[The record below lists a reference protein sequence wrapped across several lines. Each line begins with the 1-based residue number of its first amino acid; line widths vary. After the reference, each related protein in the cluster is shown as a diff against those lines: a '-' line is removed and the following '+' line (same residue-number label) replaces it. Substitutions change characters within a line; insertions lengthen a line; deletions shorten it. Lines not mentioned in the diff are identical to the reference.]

1 MNFKRSI
8 IGIAVAGLI
17 SFNTFAAEEQENT
30 SKVPLDKISKI
41 AEIFSLVDE
50 NYVEAPDKEN
60 MLIHAIKGMVSS
72 LDPYSAYLEK
82 NDFQAIQDDV
92 SGETVGLGVVL
103 RKHEKG
109 LEIETVVRGGSAFKN
124 TDLESGDVIIK
135 VKDNYIIEEYDH
147 PFEAIDDIK
156 GEEGTKAEISV
167 YKKHSGEVKKYEIVR
182 TKFTASNVY
191 SLKVDHDYGYVTFS
205 SFQENTAKDLKNE
218 IKKLKKDNI
227 KGLIL
232 DLRSNPG
239 GLLGSAIEISDM
251 FLDKGVIVSTKSRD
265 GHIEEDEAT
274 YGDIVKDLPMVVLID
289 SGTASAAEIVSGA
302 LQDHGRAL
310 IVGQTSYGK
319 GSVQTIFPLNG
330 SDGDGLKL
338 TIARYYTPSGRSI
351 QAEGIVPDIKLDRLE
366 KVVVSEYKG
375 NREKDNKGHISND
388 TDYTSN
394 DEGFDGKNDI
404 ESSIEKDYALFMAVN
419 TLKTLYFD
427 KKD

>member
-8 IGIAVAGLI
+8 IGIAVIGLL
-17 SFNTFAAEEQENT
+17 SFNTFSAEEHENT
-30 SKVPLDKISKI
+30 SKVPLNKISKI

-50 NYVEAPDKEN
+50 NYVESPDKED
-60 MLIHAIKGMVSS
+60 MLINAIKGMVSS

-82 NDFQAIQDDV
+82 NDFQAIQEDV

-103 RKHEKG
+103 KKHEKG

-124 TDLESGDVIIK
+124 TNLESGDIIIK
-135 VKDNYIIEEYDH
+135 VKDDYIIEKYDN
-147 PFEAIDDIK
+147 PFQAIDDIK
-156 GEEGTKAEISV
+156 GEEGTKAKISV
-167 YKKHSGEVKKYEIVR
+167 YKKHSGQVEKYEIVR

-191 SLKVDHDYGYVTFS
+191 SLKIDHDYGYVTFS

-218 IKKLKKDNI
+218 IKKLKKDNVE
-227 KGLIL
+227 GLIL

-239 GLLGSAIEISDM
+239 GLLGSAIEISNM

-265 GHIEEDEAT
+265 GHIEEDKAT
-274 YGDIVKDLPMVVLID
+274 YGDIIKNLPMVVLID
-289 SGTASAAEIVSGA
+289 NGTASAAEIVSGA

-310 IVGQTSYGK
+310 IIGQTSYGK
-319 GSVQTIFPLNG
+319 GSVQTVFPLSG

-366 KVVVSEYKG
+366 KVVVSKYKG

-394 DEGFDGKNDI
+394 SDDFYGKNDV
-404 ESSIEKDYALFMAVN
+404 ESSIEKDYALFIAVN
-419 TLKTLYFD
+419 TLKTLHFD
-427 KKD
+427 RKD

>member
-1 MNFKRSI
+1 MNFKRNI

-17 SFNTFAAEEQENT
+17 SLNTFAAEEKEYT

-50 NYVEAPDKEN
+50 NYVEAPDKED

-124 TDLESGDVIIK
+124 TDLESGDIIVK
-135 VKDNYIIEEYDH
+135 VKDNYIIEEYAH
-147 PFEAIDDIK
+147 PFKAIDDIK
-156 GEEGTKAEISV
+156 GKEGTKVEISV
-167 YKKHSGEVKKYEIVR
+167 YKKRSGEVKKYEIVR

-191 SLKVDHDYGYVTFS
+191 SLKVDHYYGYVTFP

-218 IKKLKKDNI
+218 IKKLKKENI

-239 GLLGSAIEISDM
+239 GLLDSAIEISDM

-302 LQDHGRAL
+302 LQDHSRAL

-419 TLKTLYFD
+419 TLKTLHFD